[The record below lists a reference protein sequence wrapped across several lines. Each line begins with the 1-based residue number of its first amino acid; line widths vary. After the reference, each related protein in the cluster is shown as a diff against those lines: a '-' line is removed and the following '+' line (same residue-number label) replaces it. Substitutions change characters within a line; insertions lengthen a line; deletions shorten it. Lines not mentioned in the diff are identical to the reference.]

1 MAPKFLEGT
10 TPSGLGC
17 MAIASIGALLYGFD
31 NGWWGT
37 ILGTHA
43 FLRDYG
49 SCETVNG
56 KDTCHLTAPQV
67 SAGSA
72 VQSVG
77 IMLGCILA
85 AYVNETIGRR
95 LSLVTTASISIIGIV
110 IELTSAVGSPRYSQF
125 VVGKTVAALAMGMAV
140 NVVPIYLSETST
152 AAARGF
158 AVNMYQNIM
167 LVGAITASGVVY
179 GTSQLQTAACYLI
192 PIGLQLFA
200 PTMLI
205 MMAPML
211 PESPRWLVT
220 KGRNEAA
227 ATAAKRL
234 FATNMN
240 SFDADGYVEKIHLAV
255 QEDRAQ
261 ASAGWKD
268 MLRGPNLRRLLIGVG
283 IQCLAQAQGVTYIL
297 NYISFFLGYAGITD
311 IFPYVISAF
320 CLNYV
325 GVLTG
330 HFLPDK
336 FGRRVLVIC
345 TSLICGVSLVIMSA
359 LMVVEGNKAS
369 GVVMVVLLFIWMGS
383 LGAQSP
389 LVWIITAES
398 APTRNC
404 ERVIATSIFFGFG
417 IALLTSSV
425 SPFLQDPE
433 YGNLGG
439 KIGFLWA
446 SFSFIT
452 VAWVFFLLPEM
463 KGFSLEQLDYLFNK
477 GTPTRKFKSYVF
489 SDSVLAVQDM
499 GLRNE
504 EDEELEKSPQEQ
516 TVKHSA

>member
-10 TPSGLGC
+10 TPSGFGC
-17 MAIASIGALLYGFD
+17 MLIASIGALLYGFD

-49 SCETVNG
+49 SCEIVDG

-85 AYVNETIGRR
+85 AWVNETIGRR
-95 LSLVTTASISIIGIV
+95 LSLVTTGLISIVGIV
-110 IELTSAVGSPRYSQF
+110 IELSSAIGSPRYSQF

-140 NVVPIYLSETST
+140 NIVPIYLSETST

-158 AVNMYQNIM
+158 AVNMYQNVM

-179 GTSQLQTAACYLI
+179 GTSQLQSSACYLI

-200 PTMLI
+200 PVMLI
-205 MMAPML
+205 ILAPML
-211 PESPRWLVT
+211 PESPRWLIT

-227 ATAAKRL
+227 AIAARRL
-234 FATNMN
+234 FATDTN
-240 SFDADGYVEKIHLAV
+240 SFNSDDYVEKIHLAV
-255 QEDRAQ
+255 EEDRSQ
-261 ASAGWKD
+261 SSAGWKE
-268 MLRGPNLRRLLIGVG
+268 MLRGPDLRRLLIGVG

-297 NYISFFLGYAGITD
+297 NYISFFLGYAGITN

-320 CLNYV
+320 CLNYA

-330 HFLPDK
+330 HYLPDR
-336 FGRRVLVIC
+336 FGRRVLVIW
-345 TSLICGVSLVIMSA
+345 TSAICGVSLIIMSA
-359 LMVVEGNKAS
+359 LMISKGNDAS
-369 GVVMVVLLFIWMGS
+369 GIVMVVLLFIWMAS

-398 APTRNC
+398 APTRNR
-404 ERVIATSIFFGFG
+404 EKVIATSIFFGFG
-417 IALLTSSV
+417 TALLTSSV
-425 SPFLQDPE
+425 SPFIQDPE

-446 SFSFIT
+446 SFSFATI
-452 VAWVFFLLPEM
+452 AWVFFLLPEM
-463 KGFSLEQLDYLFNK
+463 KGFSLEQLDYLFNNN
-477 GTPTRKFKSYVF
+477 TPTRKFKKYIF
-489 SDSVLAVQDM
+489 SDSVAVQNK
-499 GLRNE
+499 GLDDEKDAEMEKGPKE
-504 EDEELEKSPQEQ
+504 ETVEQ
-516 TVKHSA
+516 RA